1 VKFNGLRD
9 ETAPFAQNSAQ
20 SEKDRAP
27 LDDAVP
33 PSGSIQAFSSKC
45 FPAGVFI
52 QAFSSLNQAGFPA
65 SA

>member
-1 VKFNGLRD
+1 VKSGGLRD

-33 PSGSIQAFSSKC
+33 PSGSIPAFSSKR
-45 FPAGVFI
+45 FHH
-52 QAFSSLNQAGFPA
+52 
-65 SA
+65 